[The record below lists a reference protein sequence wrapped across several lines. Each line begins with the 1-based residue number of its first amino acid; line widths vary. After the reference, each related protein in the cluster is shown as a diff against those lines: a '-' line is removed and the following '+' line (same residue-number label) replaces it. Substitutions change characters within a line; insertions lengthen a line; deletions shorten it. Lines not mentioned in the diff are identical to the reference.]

1 MGSNYGK
8 KTLFCCVHFVFQ
20 IYHKLHFQRDHLLIE
35 FTRDRF
41 PWEKRQNKALGA
53 FDVVNDSIIRG
64 FNREP
69 LCPGLARFSCLSNW
83 ILSITK
89 RLESRIAERGP
100 WSLGNFKSVTQVRC
114 ESGAACCKTEGNV
127 RRRRQRPVAF
137 GWHVAEGRVGALRW
151 PCAHSCCS
159 STLNFAGTWPWLL
172 APSTHVVQRNCPLPH
187 EKSFSN

>member
-8 KTLFCCVHFVFQ
+8 KTPFCCVHFVFQ
-20 IYHKLHFQRDHLLIE
+20 IYHKLHFQHDNLVIE
-35 FTRDRF
+35 STRDRF

-64 FNREP
+64 FSREP

-89 RLESRIAERGP
+89 RLESRIADRGP

-114 ESGAACCKTEGNV
+114 DPVGVKVGPLAAKQKATWGGDRGQWRLGGMWHFRLLNS
-127 RRRRQRPVAF
+127 RR
-137 GWHVAEGRVGALRW
+137 
-151 PCAHSCCS
+151 
-159 STLNFAGTWPWLL
+159 
-172 APSTHVVQRNCPLPH
+172 
-187 EKSFSN
+187 